1 MIGSRVFDI
10 AFAIGFVAYTIPR
23 LVFNKIEIMTIRIP
37 KVKNL
42 LTARPEGMDFETYKR
57 LRKEQKDMLHGWNQT
72 VMEGGKPVR
81 YHYPGRLEGV
91 RIPPEQYTNSRDIE
105 IVIK

>member
-1 MIGSRVFDI
+1 MTSLSPLALLLTPYHGSF
-10 AFAIGFVAYTIPR
+10 
-23 LVFNKIEIMTIRIP
+23 FNKIEIMKIRIP

-57 LRKEQKDMLHGWNQT
+57 LRKEQQNMLHGFNQT
-72 VMEGGKPVR
+72 VMEGGKPVH

-91 RIPPEQYTNSRDIE
+91 RVPPEKYTNSRDIE
-105 IVIK
+105 IVID